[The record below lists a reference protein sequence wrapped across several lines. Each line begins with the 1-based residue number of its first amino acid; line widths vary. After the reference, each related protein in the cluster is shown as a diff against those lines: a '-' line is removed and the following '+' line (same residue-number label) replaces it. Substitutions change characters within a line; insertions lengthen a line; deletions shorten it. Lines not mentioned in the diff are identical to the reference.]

1 MIQYL
6 LLCNAIFMFYLFL
19 ATFDFILCMGPVS
32 FILNFFVGI
41 FLMSLIVFIAY
52 VICFQKLF
60 SEISKI
66 YRYHH
71 TRYCNVWYHDSCMLN
86 NLSYSYF
93 IGLTY
98 ECISFHEIKTEI
110 KVRFH
115 HLLIITLHTIYHI
128 IHPFHHQP
136 HHKPKIN
143 KETTLTLINSK
154 DHYHIIKALRLKQH
168 TKRRVHMWSPL

>member
-1 MIQYL
+1 M
-6 LLCNAIFMFYLFL
+6 FMFYLFL
-19 ATFDFILCMGPVS
+19 VTFDFILRMGPVS

-41 FLMSLIVFIAY
+41 FLMSLIVFIVY
-52 VICFQKLF
+52 VICFQKLS
-60 SEISKI
+60 SETSKI

-71 TRYCNVWYHDSCMLN
+71 TRYCKVWYHDSCMLN

-115 HLLIITLHTIYHI
+115 HLLIITLHTLYHI